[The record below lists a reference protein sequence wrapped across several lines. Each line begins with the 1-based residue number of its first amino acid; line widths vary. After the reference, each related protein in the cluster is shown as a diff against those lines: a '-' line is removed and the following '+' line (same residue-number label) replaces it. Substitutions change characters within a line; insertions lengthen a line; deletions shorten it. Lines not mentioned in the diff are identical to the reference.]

1 MRMKRNYKNVR
12 KRNRGFLCLLF
23 FIIFITSIGIGIS
36 VGNRLYSA
44 NAAEDVLKEEE
55 IEDRDIKSFD
65 VKETKSNDAKDD
77 NSDAKKDEKTDKV
90 KETKQVV
97 DKKETSTQKSE
108 QNTKNE
114 ENANNDIPKGKVA
127 YLTFD
132 DGPSKNVTPQILEI
146 LDNYNIK
153 STFYVIGSL
162 AEKNPDLIRRE
173 YASGHTIGN
182 HTYSHNYKYIYG
194 SVDNF
199 ISDIGKCESVL
210 KNILG
215 DDFCTQTVRFP
226 GGSFGSKREPYKKA
240 LKDKGI
246 AYVDWN
252 ALNGDAEGHN
262 IPKDKLVQRL
272 ANTTKGKNTV
282 VILMHDAGAKKTTAE
297 ALPQVIE
304 YLINEGYQFKA
315 INQEDIYEVQS
326 K

>member
-1 MRMKRNYKNVR
+1 M
-12 KRNRGFLCLLF
+12 LF
-23 FIIFITSIGIGIS
+23 FIILITSIGIGIS

-44 NAAEDVLKEEE
+44 NAAEYVLKEEK
-55 IEDRDIKSFD
+55 IEDKEIKSPD

-77 NSDAKKDEKTDKV
+77 NSDVKDDNSDAKKDEKADKV

-108 QNTKNE
+108 QNKKNE
-114 ENANNDIPKGKVA
+114 ENANNDIPKDKVA

-162 AEKNPDLIRRE
+162 AEENPDLIRRE

-210 KNILG
+210 RNILG
-215 DDFCTQTVRFP
+215 EDFCTQTVRFP
-226 GGSFGSKREPYKKA
+226 GGSFGSKRGPYKKA
-240 LKDKGI
+240 LKDKGV

-272 ANTTKGKNTV
+272 EDTTKGKNTV